1 LSLRATLLIRILGQS
16 LIIRSCKHKLKSKY
30 LVTGGA
36 GFIGSHL
43 VENLVKQGHDVRVLD
58 NFLTGK
64 RENIVEFLDKI
75 DLIEGDIRDLN
86 TCMQAVE
93 GVDFVLHQAALPSVP
108 RSIEDPVLTNEINIK
123 GTLNLLLASK
133 QNNVQRFVFA
143 SSSSVYGDDEIL
155 PKREGAEGV
164 PLSPYAVTKLVGEKY
179 CQVFSRVFGLST
191 ISLRYFNIF
200 GPRQDPYSQYAAVI
214 PLFITRIIQGER
226 PAIFGDGE
234 QSRDFTYVA
243 NIVEANRLAIEA
255 PEISGEVINAAC
267 GNKTTVNQL
276 FEHIRQNLQKDID
289 PIHQDPRPGDIRH
302 SFADITRAQEVLKYE
317 PKISLREGLQI
328 TIRWYQGRE

>member
-1 LSLRATLLIRILGQS
+1 LGQR
-16 LIIRSCKHKLKSKY
+16 LIIRNCEHRLKSKY

-64 RENIVEFLDKI
+64 KENIAEFLDEI

-86 TCMQAVE
+86 TCARALE

-108 RSIEDPVLTNEINIK
+108 RSIEDPVLTNEINIR
-123 GTLNLLLASK
+123 GTLNLLLASREQK
-133 QNNVQRFVFA
+133 IKKFVFA

-155 PKREGAEGV
+155 PKKEGVEGV

-179 CQVFSRVFGLST
+179 CQVFSRIFGLST
-191 ISLRYFNIF
+191 VSLRYFNIF
-200 GPRQDPYSQYAAVI
+200 GPRQDPASQYAAVI
-214 PLFITRIIQGER
+214 PLFITRIIQRER
-226 PAIFGDGE
+226 PVIFGDGE

-243 NIVEANRLAIEA
+243 NIVEANRLAIGA
-255 PEISGEVINAAC
+255 PEISGEIINAAC
-267 GNKTTVNQL
+267 GSKTTVNQL
-276 FEHIRQNLQKDID
+276 FEHIRQILHKDID
-289 PIHQDPRPGDIRH
+289 PIHQEPRPGDIRH
-302 SFADITRAQEVLKYE
+302 SFADITKAQEVLKYE
-317 PKISLREGLQI
+317 PKISLIQGLQE
-328 TIRWYQGRE
+328 TIRWYKERE

>member
-1 LSLRATLLIRILGQS
+1 
-16 LIIRSCKHKLKSKY
+16 LKSKY

-43 VENLVKQGHDVRVLD
+43 VENLVKQGYEVRVLD

-64 RENIVEFLDKI
+64 KENIAEFMDEI
-75 DLIEGDIRDLN
+75 DLIEGDIRDIN

-108 RSIEDPVLTNEINIK
+108 RSIEDPVLTNAINIV
-123 GTLNLLLASK
+123 GTLNLLLASREK
-133 QNNVQRFVFA
+133 EIQKFVFA

-155 PKREGAEGV
+155 PKREGVEGA

-200 GPRQDPYSQYAAVI
+200 GPRQDPHSQYAAVI
-214 PLFITRIIQGER
+214 PLFITQIIQGER
-226 PAIFGDGE
+226 PVIFGDGE

-255 PEISGEVINAAC
+255 PEISGEIINAAC
-267 GNKTTVNQL
+267 GSKTTVNQL
-276 FEHIRQNLQKDID
+276 FQSIKQILQKDID

-302 SFADITRAQEVLKYE
+302 SFADITKAREVLKYE
-317 PKISLREGLQI
+317 PKISLIEGLQEA
-328 TIRWYQGRE
+328 IRWYQGKE

>member
-1 LSLRATLLIRILGQS
+1 VKDR
-16 LIIRSCKHKLKSKY
+16 Y

-64 RENIVEFLDKI
+64 RENIVEFLEEI
-75 DLIEGDIRDLN
+75 DLIEGDIRDLE
-86 TCMQAVE
+86 TCRQALE

-108 RSIEDPVLTNEINIK
+108 RSIEDPLLTNEINIG

-133 QNNVQRFVFA
+133 EKKVRKFVFA

-155 PKREGAEGV
+155 PKKEGSEGV

-179 CQVFSRVFGLST
+179 CQVFSLAFGLST
-191 ISLRYFNIF
+191 ISLRYFNIY
-200 GPRQDPYSQYAAVI
+200 GPRQDPFSQYAAVI
-214 PLFITRIIQGER
+214 PLFITKIIQGER
-226 PAIFGDGE
+226 PVIFGDGE

-243 NIVEANRLAIEA
+243 NIVAANRLAIEA
-255 PEISGEVINAAC
+255 PETSGEIINVAC
-267 GNKTTVNQL
+267 GDKTTVNQL
-276 FEHIRQNLQKDID
+276 YETIKKILQKDLA
-289 PIHQDPRPGDIRH
+289 PIFEDPRPGDIRH
-302 SFADITRAQEVLKYE
+302 SFADIAKARELLKYK
-317 PKISLREGLQI
+317 PKISLTGGLQE
-328 TIRWYQGRE
+328 TIRWYQGKE